1 MLDSRQHALKM
12 IANTMYGY
20 TDAGFSGRM
29 PNRHL
34 AEAIV
39 GDARGLTE
47 RAAIACKEMFGKK
60 VVYGD
65 TDSVFVDLD
74 ENVTRKGMRYLFL
87 SKNCTLYPFTEIISV
102 L

>member
-34 AEAIV
+34 AESIV
-39 GDARGLTE
+39 GDARSLTE
-47 RAAIACKEMFGKK
+47 RAAIACKEMFGKE

-74 ENVTRKGMRYLFL
+74 EHVTRKVFSVSKKLFL
-87 SKNCTLYPFTEIISV
+87 TILP
-102 L
+102 

>member
-39 GDARGLTE
+39 GDARCLTE
-47 RAAIACKEMFGKK
+47 RAAIACRDMFGKT
-60 VVYGD
+60 VIYGD
-65 TDSVFVDLD
+65 TDSVFVDM
-74 ENVTRKGMRYLFL
+74 EETVNRIGSINF
-87 SKNCTLYPFTEIISV
+87 
-102 L
+102 